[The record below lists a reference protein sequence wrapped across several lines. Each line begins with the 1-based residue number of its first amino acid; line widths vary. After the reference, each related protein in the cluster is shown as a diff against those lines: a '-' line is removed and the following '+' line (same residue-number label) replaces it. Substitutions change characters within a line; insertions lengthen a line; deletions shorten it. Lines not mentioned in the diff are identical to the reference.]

1 MLASWKKSYDKPRQ
15 HIKKQSHYFADKGP
29 FSHSYGFSGSM
40 YECESWT
47 IRKAEQQ
54 RIDTLRLWRWRRL
67 LRVPWT
73 ARKPTL
79 NNHWKDDAEA
89 EASISWPPDA
99 KS

>member
-1 MLASWKKSYDKPRQ
+1 MTWLTKVCIVKAMVFPLVMC
-15 HIKKQSHYFADKGP
+15 G
-29 FSHSYGFSGSM
+29 
-40 YECESWT
+40 CESW
-47 IRKAEQQ
+47 IIKKVECQ
-54 RIDTLRLWRWRRL
+54 RIDYFELWCWRRL